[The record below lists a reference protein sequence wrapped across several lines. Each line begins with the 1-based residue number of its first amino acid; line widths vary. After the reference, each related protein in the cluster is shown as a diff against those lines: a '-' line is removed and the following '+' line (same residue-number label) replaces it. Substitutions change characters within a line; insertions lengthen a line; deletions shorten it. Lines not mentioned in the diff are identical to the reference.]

1 MTETKVRKKR
11 QPLFHV
17 IKRPN
22 IAWYH
27 SWLIRIGSVIFALAI
42 ACLILFIFTKASP
55 ITIITQLFKG
65 CFGTKRR
72 IWITFKNLA
81 LLLITALA
89 LVPAFRMK
97 FWNLGGNGQILIGGL
112 ASIMCM
118 YYLGNAGWPD
128 WAIVIISIISSLA
141 AGAIWAVI
149 PAIFKAFFNTNE
161 SLFTLMLNYVAICLV
176 SAFISLIVTS
186 GSGVLN
192 PLEHGHLPKIY
203 NVNLLPILVA
213 FVVLII
219 VFVYLR
225 FGKHGYELQVVGE
238 SPNTARYIGINVKKV
253 IIRTLCLSGALC
265 GLVGLLITA
274 GIDYTINAESAK
286 NMGFT
291 AIMVAWLGKFNP
303 FTMVLT
309 SGLIT
314 FISTG
319 MSQVQSSLKITND
332 SVTSIITGLIY
343 FFIIASEFF
352 TSYKVVLTNHKPK
365 NRDGKP
371 STFLRSLTDGLIM
384 INPFKKKSEVET
396 GGEK

>member
-291 AIMVAWLGKFNP
+291 AIMVAWLAKFNP

>member
-42 ACLILFIFTKASP
+42 ACLILYIFTKASP

-89 LVPAFRMK
+89 LVPAFKMK

-128 WAIVIISIISSLA
+128 WAIVIVSIVSSLA

-203 NVNLLPILVA
+203 NVNLLPVLVA

-291 AIMVAWLGKFNP
+291 AIMVAWLAKFNP

-396 GGEK
+396 GGKK

>member
-42 ACLILFIFTKASP
+42 ACLILYIFTKASP

-89 LVPAFRMK
+89 LVPAFKMK

-128 WAIVIISIISSLA
+128 WAIVIVSIVSSLA

-291 AIMVAWLGKFNP
+291 AIMVAWLAKFNP

-396 GGEK
+396 GGKK

>member
-27 SWLIRIGSVIFALAI
+27 SWLIRIGSVIFALTI

-291 AIMVAWLGKFNP
+291 AIMVAWLAKFNP

-396 GGEK
+396 GGDK